1 MLDIAELSVS
11 ILRLQTEKQGRVING
26 LTFIRM
32 ILVPVQETVVLDRL
46 VVSEEGVRQLAVK
59 A

>member
-1 MLDIAELSVS
+1 MLETTELSVS
-11 ILRLQTEKQGRVING
+11 ILRLQTERQGQMISG

-32 ILVPVQETVVLDRL
+32 ILVPINEKVVLDRL

>member
-1 MLDIAELSVS
+1 MLEMTELSVS
-11 ILRLQTEKQGRVING
+11 ILRLQTEKQGQVIGG

-32 ILVPVQETVVLDRL
+32 ILVPIQETVVLDRL